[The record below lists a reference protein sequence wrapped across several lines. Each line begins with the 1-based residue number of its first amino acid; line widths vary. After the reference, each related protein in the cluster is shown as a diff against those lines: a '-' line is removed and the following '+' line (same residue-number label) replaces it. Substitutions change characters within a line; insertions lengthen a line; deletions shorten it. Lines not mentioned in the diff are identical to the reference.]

1 MLVWS
6 VQQFS
11 YKYIYIFFQIFS
23 LIGYY
28 KVLSIALCAAQ
39 PRFKRLLDHSL
50 LGDGLHMKMTSLR
63 GVAQALQKQLST
75 RQSKGEWRLP
85 QPLHFPH
92 SPLVATIPQA
102 RPVLLILVFRNSSS
116 FLALPR
122 PTLRTLSASH
132 WSPLIQLWIR
142 LSALQVPWAWTPLCL
157 ANQAEGP
164 TLPAALT
171 FRDLHPLFVKA
182 ERSASSYFQRA
193 YSQWAVTCKGLNLPS
208 KPMF

>member
-6 VQQFS
+6 VKQCNSVISTYISFFS
-11 YKYIYIFFQIFS
+11 DFFS

-28 KVLSIALCAAQ
+28 KVLSIAPLCCTATAY
-39 PRFKRLLDHSL
+39 
-50 LGDGLHMKMTSLR
+50 LGMVCIWRWRHCG
-63 GVAQALQKQLST
+63 GVAQALQKRLST
-75 RQSKGEWRLP
+75 KEWRLP

-122 PTLRTLSASH
+122 HTLRILSASR
-132 WSPLIQLWIR
+132 WSPLIQLWIQ

-182 ERSASSYFQRA
+182 ERSASSYFQKA
-193 YSQWAVTCKGLNLPS
+193 YSQWAVSCKGLNLPS

>member
-1 MLVWS
+1 MLHS
-6 VQQFS
+6 
-11 YKYIYIFFQIFS
+11 
-23 LIGYY
+23 
-28 KVLSIALCAAQ
+28 
-39 PRFKRLLDHSL
+39 HSL

-63 GVAQALQKQLST
+63 GVWPRPSRSGWAPV
-75 RQSKGEWRLP
+75 KGWRLP

-122 PTLRTLSASH
+122 HTLRILSASR
-132 WSPLIQLWIR
+132 WSPLIQLWIQ

-182 ERSASSYFQRA
+182 ERSASSYFQKA
-193 YSQWAVTCKGLNLPS
+193 YSQWAVSCKGLNLPS